1 LKVST
6 GNTRVDRCFQT
17 QVQDVYAQSKNA
29 LLQGIPRF
37 SIFIVYSFIVA
48 CFIAETV
55 VALVFN
61 AKCSHT
67 TRLRNKG
74 AVMTEGSIV
83 IDCWGE
89 LFYIT
94 PGLGLELGFDGP
106 QGFPLPF
113 HNELSVAMFLGSL
126 SSFDLS
132 LLSQRFSPKAL
143 HGHKD
148 LQRAIIRGRL
158 LVFPMDTPISL
169 MSAVQNGGRSNQA
182 VSGTSNL
189 GALNTKKLSGYSSA
203 NNDLMCVNRT
213 QKVIRSE
220 IRTVLRQIVE
230 QERIESRKIEKA
242 YKNKSTL
249 GKAGAHINHFRK
261 GLHEATGSFL
271 TWLKEV
277 NDVVSINQ
285 RLFRIL
291 IASNIANHANSDERY
306 EVYQKVLTALEK
318 KEIVEALGFDPSLIT
333 AEKVT
338 EVYSLAKLIH
348 DDHATQLIIKHFI
361 RYYIDAQHQ
370 LEWSETA
377 GGATFEIILTAFM
390 AVVTG
395 GVGAIASLGAQARK
409 LSQMKKLGELFI
421 ELAELLKKVPK
432 AKVLTMRKQKEKE
445 DKAQRKKE
453 ARQPDVEP
461 VQSNKPDIKSKSITS
476 FDEAESRLND
486 ARKEIEQRKA
496 AGKPLYKPKYTEAQ
510 LLTMAKNGATAN
522 ERFLVSV
529 QPKNSAPDATLAY
542 QRESGLVPAWTTS
555 FDQLEAADSDPKIIH
570 QVLGIESNFDPKKE
584 YVMHIVDRGE
594 NLDQFGNNTIVPT
607 WDNLSDASVRELSAY
622 DGDTVRSTMNSEY
635 QAKYAADMQKFWDAG
650 GNDFKPNN
658 IEKYSKGMSPSD
670 KKLFLARHK
679 VRTEIGANAEF
690 TGNGLTANT
699 APGGGSS
706 GVVETLSL
714 ERDLP
719 ELSVLQDKKIVRTI
733 DLTPI

>member
-1 LKVST
+1 
-6 GNTRVDRCFQT
+6 
-17 QVQDVYAQSKNA
+17 
-29 LLQGIPRF
+29 
-37 SIFIVYSFIVA
+37 
-48 CFIAETV
+48 
-55 VALVFN
+55 
-61 AKCSHT
+61 
-67 TRLRNKG
+67 
-74 AVMTEGSIV
+74 MTEGSIV

-89 LFYIT
+89 LFYVT

-113 HNELSVAMFLGSL
+113 HNELSVAMFLGTL

-148 LQRAIIRGRL
+148 LQRAIMRGRL

-169 MSAVQNGGRSNQA
+169 VSAVQNGGRSNQV
-182 VSGTSNL
+182 VSGKSNL
-189 GALNTKKLSGYSSA
+189 GALNTKKLSAYSSA

-291 IASNIANHANSDERY
+291 IASNIANHANSDERF

-370 LEWSETA
+370 LEWSEIA
-377 GGATFEIILTAFM
+377 GGATFEIILTAFL

-432 AKVLTMRKQKEKE
+432 AKVLTMRKQKEGEEKE
-445 DKAQRKKE
+445 QRKKE
-453 ARQPDVEP
+453 QKPPP
-461 VQSNKPDIKSKSITS
+461 VKQDKVKDDTIQEDNVASKKAIRPNSLE
-476 FDEAESRLND
+476 EAENILKLRREKIV
-486 ARKEIEQRKA
+486 AE
-496 AGKPLYKPKYTEAQ
+496 GYKPKYTDAELVNLAQ
-510 LLTMAKNGATAN
+510 HGDIGSDRFQVRFMEKNYLNDRNSPDEPLSGKMGMVMKGETGEGAKYW
-522 ERFLVSV
+522 S
-529 QPKNSAPDATLAY
+529 
-542 QRESGLVPAWTTS
+542 TS
-555 FDQLEAADSDPKIIH
+555 FDQLEDADSDPRLISEK
-570 QVLGIESNFDPKKE
+570 LGLEYDPKTK
-584 YVMHIVDRGE
+584 YALIIVDTDKSAPLTGIKSVPATFE
-594 NLDQFGNNTIVPT
+594 NLGEFVNTELPLDFPKSFTNKAMTPEFQAEYAKHYGAAVESGDLPNSWSRDTGSFRKYLQATDLPADEQKLHIKRMKMHDKIGNNQY
-607 WDNLSDASVRELSAY
+607 NL
-622 DGDTVRSTMNSEY
+622 
-635 QAKYAADMQKFWDAG
+635 
-650 GNDFKPNN
+650 
-658 IEKYSKGMSPSD
+658 
-670 KKLFLARHK
+670 
-679 VRTEIGANAEF
+679 
-690 TGNGLTANT
+690 GNGLTKDMN
-699 APGGGSS
+699 PDSS
-706 GVVETLSL
+706 NDFGVVETLNF
-714 ERDLP
+714 ERKTINLNELDEAGAISIVKDLQP
-719 ELSVLQDKKIVRTI
+719 L
-733 DLTPI
+733 